1 MRHLFITLLLVIP
14 SVCFGQ
20 DVQVIAATIV
30 NGETHAPVE
39 SVNIGFVGKG
49 IGTVSNA
56 SGNFS
61 LLFKLNDV
69 KQTDVLQISSIGYE
83 SKELKLSELNSLT
96 SYKVIIPLT
105 PINYTLDQVV
115 LQGVPREKKILGH
128 PDVTAF
134 NMGYW
139 RNAEAL
145 GGEIA
150 SVIRVR
156 KYNTR
161 LLNLKFNIIENMSDS
176 IKVRVN
182 VYDFKRGIPG
192 KNLLTQNIFHTVT
205 KKKGL
210 ETIDLKPYRI
220 SVNDD
225 IAVSIELIE
234 IYGTAIYFAVSASA
248 YGGQSFTR
256 EISQDDWKIYKEV
269 GIGFSLESS
278 YPAKGSDK
286 EVESRP
292 KPETV
297 SLLWDTSLNLQH
309 RNTKE
314 ELKLLKRYIVSV
326 GNVEVKVSKFHNQ
339 IYDSKSFSCYK
350 GRCDELFAYLEESSY
365 HGASN
370 YNSLLQDNSDNA
382 SLVLLFSDGNSFYGS
397 LNTKIDVPTF
407 VVNSTEKAA
416 HKVLQDLSVNS
427 GGAYID
433 LTRMNQKTALDFLTY
448 NINDLATYKEKETP
462 IEDFY
467 HGVVYHSDSIPV
479 DGASIRIE
487 NTLDEVF
494 TKSNGSY
501 KIEAN
506 AGDILEIE
514 ALGMYDKK
522 LELGSFRKVHI
533 PMKVNRELLQEVLI
547 ENRKEEKAL
556 VMTPFG
562 RKNPD
567 AIGFSMAQTITS
579 EDISP
584 NFTELSQ
591 LLNWGRGIDAVRID
605 NFGTIKYR
613 FRKFRFAS
621 FLLSTY
627 AAVVVDGIVYDQN
640 IPSARVPVVSPQQI
654 ERILLLSTASSSI
667 RYGSAAAFGAIVI
680 ETKAYAQNNAVDNEN
695 DEAPSA
701 LALGNE
707 YVEKVMTV
715 EQASSSLNDPDYLQQ
730 LEASTSFDLAKTA
743 YFKALKHQKNSIAF
757 HIIAANYFEKWDS
770 EFAQVVRSN
779 ILSIAPTNTKALKIL
794 AYQFEKHGQLKEAQ
808 SIYEQILELDPDS
821 AQSYR
826 DLAHMYVLN
835 EAYADAGALY
845 KQMIFNTIPN
855 VDFIKFQDVLLTEF
869 QHLIK
874 NHKSKIDFKGLPNE
888 MLTLDFKRDIR
899 MVLEWNAPG
908 TEFDVQFVNPENK
921 FYNFSHTYF
930 NNKEL
935 LKQEVDDGIS
945 MKEFIIDDDTAG
957 RWLVNIKYE
966 GVDEKTIPVVLKYTL
981 YQNYGLPQETKVIK
995 TVQLDQ
1001 FQNKVTLDSFL
1012 NSSD

>member
-1 MRHLFITLLLVIP
+1 MRYIFITLILLAP
-14 SVCFGQ
+14 FVCLGQ
-20 DVQVIAATIV
+20 DFQVIAATIV
-30 NGETHAPVE
+30 NGETNAPIE

-49 IGTVSNA
+49 IGTVSN
-56 SGNFS
+56 SKGNFS
-61 LLFKLNDV
+61 LGFKINAV
-69 KQTDVLQISSIGYE
+69 KRTDILQISSIGYE
-83 SKELKLSELNSLT
+83 TKELKVSELNALT
-96 SYKVIIPLT
+96 SYKVIIALT
-105 PINYTLDQVV
+105 PKNYTLEQVV
-115 LQGVPREKKILGH
+115 VKSVPREKRTLGH

-150 SVIRVR
+150 SIIRVR
-156 KYNTR
+156 KKNTR

-182 VYDFKRGIPG
+182 VYDYERGIPG
-192 KNLLTQNIFHTVT
+192 KNILTQNIFHTIS

-210 ETIDLKPYRI
+210 ETINLEDYKI
-220 SVNDD
+220 MVDD
-225 IAVSIELIE
+225 DVAVSIELVE

-248 YGGQSFTR
+248 YGGLSFTR
-256 EISQDDWKIYKEV
+256 EISQDNWKIYRKV
-269 GIGFSLESS
+269 GIGFSLDSS
-278 YPAKGSDK
+278 FPAKGAENPID
-286 EVESRP
+286 SRP
-292 KPETV
+292 KPETI
-297 SLLWDTSLNLQH
+297 SLLWDTSLNLQF
-309 RNTKE
+309 RNKKD
-314 ELKLLKRYIVSV
+314 ELKLLKRYITSL
-326 GNVEVKVSKFHNQ
+326 GNVEVKVSKFDNKV
-339 IYDSKSFSCYK
+339 YDSKTFSCFK
-350 GRCDELFAYLEESSY
+350 GRCDELYSYLEESNY
-365 HGASN
+365 HGTSN
-370 YNSLLQDNSDNA
+370 YNTLLQENSDKA
-382 SLVLLFSDGNSFYGS
+382 SVVLLFSDGNSFYGPPNS
-397 LNTKIDVPTF
+397 KINVPTF
-407 VVNSTEKAA
+407 AINSIQKAG
-416 HKVLQDLSVNS
+416 HKELQDLSINS
-427 GGAYID
+427 RAAYID
-433 LTRMNQKTALDFLTY
+433 LTRLNQKAAMDFLLY
-448 NINDLATYKEKETP
+448 DINDIATYKEKETP
-462 IEDFY
+462 IEDY
-467 HGVVYHSDSIPV
+467 YYGVVYHSDSIPV
-479 DGASIRIE
+479 DGASIRIQ
-487 NTLDEVF
+487 NRLDEVI

-506 AGDILEIE
+506 AGDVLEIE

-522 LELGSFRKVHI
+522 LTLGSFRKVHI

-556 VMTPFG
+556 VLTPFG

-579 EDISP
+579 EDINPS
-584 NFTELSQ
+584 FTELSQ

-640 IPSARVPVVSPQQI
+640 IPSARVPVISPQQI
-654 ERILLLSTASSSI
+654 DRIVLLSTASSSI

-680 ETKAYAQNNAVDNEN
+680 ETKAYAQNTAEYGED
-695 DEAPSA
+695 DKAPSA
-701 LALGNE
+701 LATGND
-707 YVEKVMTV
+707 YVEEVMTL
-715 EQASSSLNDPDYLQQ
+715 EQATTSLNGPDYLEQ
-730 LEASTSFDLAKTA
+730 LEASSSFDHAKTT
-743 YFKALKHQKNSIAF
+743 YFKALRHEKNSIAF
-757 HIIAANYFEKWDS
+757 HIIAANYFEKWDPG
-770 EFAQVVRSN
+770 FAQVVRSN
-779 ILSIAPTNTKALKIL
+779 ILSIAPTNTKALKVL

-808 SIYEQILELDPDS
+808 SIYEEILALDPDS

-826 DLAHMYVLN
+826 DLAQMYVLN

-855 VDFIKFQDVLLTEF
+855 VDFIQFQDVLLTEF

-874 NHKSKIDFKGLPNE
+874 NHKSKIDFKDLPNE
-888 MLTLDFKRDIR
+888 MLSLDFKRDIR
-899 MVLEWNAPG
+899 LVLEWNAPG

-945 MKEFIIDDDTAG
+945 MKEFIIDDDTVG

-981 YQNYGLPQETKVIK
+981 YQNYGLPEETKTIK

-1001 FQNKVTLDSFL
+1001 FENKVTLDSFL

>member
-1 MRHLFITLLLVIP
+1 MRYIYITLVLLIP
-14 SVCFGQ
+14 FVSLGQ
-20 DVQVIAATIV
+20 EVQVIAGTVV
-30 NGETHAPVE
+30 NGETNAPIE

-49 IGTVSNA
+49 IGTVSNTE
-56 SGNFS
+56 GNFS
-61 LLFKLNDV
+61 LGFKLNAI
-69 KQTDVLQISSIGYE
+69 KRTDILQISSIGYE
-83 SKELKLSELNSLT
+83 TKELKLSELNKLT
-96 SYKVIIPLT
+96 SYKAILALT
-105 PINYTLDQVV
+105 PKNYTLEQVV
-115 LQGVPREKKILGH
+115 VKSVPREKKILGH

-139 RNAEAL
+139 RNAQAL

-150 SVIRVR
+150 SVISVR
-156 KYNTR
+156 KKNTR

-182 VYDFKRGIPG
+182 VYDYDRGIPG
-192 KNLLTQNIFHTVT
+192 KNLLTQNIFHTISR
-205 KKKGL
+205 KKGL
-210 ETIDLKPYRI
+210 ETIDLEPYRI
-220 SVNDD
+220 LINDD
-225 IAVSIELIE
+225 VAVSLELIE
-234 IYGTAIYFAVSASA
+234 VYGTAIYFAISASA

-256 EISQDDWKIYKEV
+256 EISLDNWKIYKKV

-278 YPAKGSDK
+278 YPAKGTDK

-292 KPETV
+292 KPASL
-297 SLLWDTSLNLQH
+297 SLLWDTSLNLQN

-314 ELKLLKRYIVSV
+314 ELKLLKKYISSLE
-326 GNVEVKVSKFHNQ
+326 NVKVMVSKFNNKV
-339 IYDSKSFSCYK
+339 YDSKTFSCYK
-350 GRCDELFAYLEESSY
+350 GRCDELFTYLEQNNY
-365 HGASN
+365 HGTSN
-370 YNSLLQDNSDNA
+370 YASLLQENTNDA
-382 SLVLLFSDGNSFYGS
+382 SVILIFSDGTSFYGPPNS
-397 LNTKIDVPTF
+397 KINVPTF
-407 VVNSTEKAA
+407 AVNSIQKAA
-416 HKVLQDLSVNS
+416 HKELQDLSINS
-427 GGAYID
+427 GAAYLD
-433 LTRMNQKTALDFLTY
+433 LTRLNQRTALDFLLY
-448 NINDLATYKEKETP
+448 DINDLATYKEKETQ
-462 IEDFY
+462 IHDY
-467 HGVVYHSDSIPV
+467 YYGVVYHSDSIPV
-479 DGASIRIE
+479 DGARIRIQ
-487 NTLDEVF
+487 NRLDEVV

-522 LELGSFRKVHI
+522 VELGSFKKVHI
-533 PMKVNRELLQEVLI
+533 PLKINRELLQEVLI

-579 EDISP
+579 EDINPS
-584 NFTELSQ
+584 FTELSQ
-591 LLNWGRGIDAVRID
+591 LLNWGRGVDAVRID
-605 NFGTIKYR
+605 SFGTIKYR

-640 IPSARVPVVSPQQI
+640 IPSARVPVISPQQI
-654 ERILLLSTASSSI
+654 DRIVLLSTASSSI

-680 ETKAYAQNNAVDNEN
+680 ETKAYAQNNAVYE
-695 DEAPSA
+695 EGEKAPSA
-701 LALGNE
+701 LATGND

-715 EQASSSLNDPDYLQQ
+715 EQATTSLNGPDYLQQ
-730 LEASTSFDLAKTA
+730 LEVSTSFDRAKTT
-743 YFKALKHQKNSIAF
+743 YFRALRHEKNSIAF

-779 ILSIAPTNTKALKIL
+779 ILSIAPTNPKALKVL
-794 AYQFEKHGQLKEAQ
+794 AYQLEKHGQLKDAQ
-808 SIYEQILELDPDS
+808 SIYEQILEIDPDS

-826 DLAHMYVLN
+826 DLAHIYVLN
-835 EAYADAGALY
+835 GAYADAASLY
-845 KQMIFNTIPN
+845 KQMIYNTIPN
-855 VDFIKFQDVLLTEF
+855 VDFIDFQDVLLTEF

-874 NHKSKIDFKGLPNE
+874 NHKSKIDFEGLPNE
-888 MLTLDFKRDIR
+888 MLSLDFKRDIR
-899 MVLEWNAPG
+899 LVLEWNAPG

-945 MKEFIIDDDTAG
+945 MKEFIIDDDTNG
-957 RWLVNIKYE
+957 RWLINIKYE
-966 GVDEKTIPVVLKYTL
+966 GPDEKTIPVVLKYTL
-981 YQNYGLPQETKVIK
+981 YQNYGLPEETKTIK

-1001 FQNKVTLDSFL
+1001 FQDKVTLDSFI